1 MASRWGE
8 KPAAASSSSGGGVD
22 MATILAQAKA
32 RAQEIANRISGQLG
46 SGGPGGAGVPTM
58 QMQMPISSG
67 AMHGDKKR
75 TKINIP
81 VQTYPD
87 INFLGLLIG
96 PSGKTIKE
104 MSQKSGAKFIIR
116 GKGSSKDGND
126 DAPDEPLHVLVV
138 ADTEQQ
144 LKDGEKLVNDLIFN
158 RENLYAKKRE
168 QLTELTGSAPPD
180 LPASLYDSKVTEG
193 FDPSVR
199 TGGDRSGLG
208 FTSSKDIKIPNDKV
222 GLVIGRGGETIKSLQ
237 ADTGARIQ
245 IAKEPRPGS
254 PNRMVTLSGSEEQ
267 IRLVEK
273 EVFGLIESRQRHQ
286 GGGGG
291 NRGDTAQKHIQI
303 PQDKVGLLIGKG
315 GETIRNLQANTGC
328 RIQVTRDSEADPN
341 APTRQV
347 SLSGTDRQVAHA
359 ESEIES
365 LMQGQQGGG
374 GGGGM
379 RAPPTGF
386 PPHNP
391 YGGYGNP
398 YGYGYPAP
406 GPAAAGGGYGQGG
419 GGYYPG
425 YPPQYGGAY
434 QQQAQKPSGQ
444 EGGAPQQQ
452 AASGGQPP
460 NGGKGGAQNGQPQ
473 APQQQQQQAAYGY
486 GGGYGG
492 YPQQGYGYGYAA
504 YGQYQAAAAYGQQY
518 PGQSGGA
525 AGGDSKS
532 QQQQQQQYP
541 GYPPQ
546 QGGGSYPP
554 PPSGEGPPGLAPPPG
569 TAPNDAAAP
578 PPGTSR
584 NAEGPP
590 GTEPANKRQRV

>member
-1 MASRWGE
+1 
-8 KPAAASSSSGGGVD
+8 
-22 MATILAQAKA
+22 
-32 RAQEIANRISGQLG
+32 
-46 SGGPGGAGVPTM
+46 
-58 QMQMPISSG
+58 
-67 AMHGDKKR
+67 
-75 TKINIP
+75 
-81 VQTYPD
+81 
-87 INFLGLLIG
+87 
-96 PSGKTIKE
+96 
-104 MSQKSGAKFIIR
+104 
-116 GKGSSKDGND
+116 
-126 DAPDEPLHVLVV
+126 
-138 ADTEQQ
+138 
-144 LKDGEKLVNDLIFN
+144 
-158 RENLYAKKRE
+158 
-168 QLTELTGSAPPD
+168 
-180 LPASLYDSKVTEG
+180 
-193 FDPSVR
+193 VR

-208 FTSSKDIKIPNDKV
+208 FTSSKDIRIPNDKV

-267 IRLVEK
+267 IRVAEK

-291 NRGDTAQKHIQI
+291 NRGDTTQKKILI

-365 LMQGQQGGG
+365 LMQGQSQGGGGG

-379 RAPPTGF
+379 RAPPPGF

-398 YGYGYPAP
+398 YGGYGYPAP
-406 GPAAAGGGYGQGG
+406 GAAGGYAQ

-434 QQQAQKPSGQ
+434 QQQPQKTNGGQ
-444 EGGAPQQQ
+444 EGGAQQQ
-452 AASGGQPP
+452 AAGGGQPA
-460 NGGKGGAQNGQPQ
+460 NGGEGAARNDQQ
-473 APQQQQQQAAYGY
+473 APQQQQQQQQQAYGY
-486 GGGYGG
+486 GGAYGG
-492 YPQQGYGYGYAA
+492 YAQQQQGYGYGYPSP
-504 YGQYQAAAAYGQQY
+504 YGQYAAAYGQQY
-518 PGQSGGA
+518 PGQQGGGGGGA

-532 QQQQQQQYP
+532 QQQQQYP

-546 QGGGSYPP
+546 QGGASYPP
-554 PPSGEGPPGLAPPPG
+554 PQEGPPGLAPPPG
-569 TAPNDAAAP
+569 TAPGGGAAAAP
-578 PPGTSR
+578 PPGAAR
-584 NAEGPP
+584 NSEGPP
-590 GTEPANKRQRV
+590 GTEPASKRQRV